1 MGFFNKQRTDGRTY
15 DGQGEERK
23 GFIDRISFNG
33 EAEDIV
39 WKFPYDNLSIGTQ
52 LIVNHSQEAIFLRG
66 GAVCDIFGEG
76 THTLSTNN
84 IPVLQ
89 KLINLPFGG
98 RTPFTAEVY
107 FVSKTVRRN
116 LKFGTINAVPVRDPL
131 YSIPIPVRAFGEYGI
146 RVVDASMLLGELVG
160 TLHTFDTE
168 SIIEQF
174 KSVVLQQLNASFGQF
189 VKQER
194 ISVVDLP
201 AYSPQMAQY
210 LQNCLKSEFARYGI
224 SLENFN
230 LASINYDE
238 GHPNVQKVLE
248 AQANA
253 AAEIFEAQGR
263 AQRRNIEQY
272 TFQEERQFDV
282 LETAAGNEGGS
293 GQMMGAGM
301 GLGMGVGIGGA
312 FGTQMGNIAGVM
324 TSQQPSSAATP
335 PPPPMPVT
343 YHVLVNNVQQG
354 PYDLPTL
361 QQMAQN
367 GTLTRDTYV
376 WKNGMPQWTKAG
388 DSTELQSL
396 FSAVP
401 PPPPIL

>member
-201 AYSPQMAQY
+201 TYSPQMAQY

-282 LETAAGNEGGS
+282 METAAGNEGGS

-324 TSQQPSSAATP
+324 KIGRA
-335 PPPPMPVT
+335 
-343 YHVLVNNVQQG
+343 HV
-354 PYDLPTL
+354 
-361 QQMAQN
+361 
-367 GTLTRDTYV
+367 
-376 WKNGMPQWTKAG
+376 
-388 DSTELQSL
+388 
-396 FSAVP
+396 
-401 PPPPIL
+401 

>member
-224 SLENFN
+224 SLVNLVISQNFK
-230 LASINYDE
+230 
-238 GHPNVQKVLE
+238 P
-248 AQANA
+248 
-253 AAEIFEAQGR
+253 
-263 AQRRNIEQY
+263 
-272 TFQEERQFDV
+272 
-282 LETAAGNEGGS
+282 
-293 GQMMGAGM
+293 
-301 GLGMGVGIGGA
+301 
-312 FGTQMGNIAGVM
+312 
-324 TSQQPSSAATP
+324 
-335 PPPPMPVT
+335 
-343 YHVLVNNVQQG
+343 
-354 PYDLPTL
+354 
-361 QQMAQN
+361 
-367 GTLTRDTYV
+367 
-376 WKNGMPQWTKAG
+376 
-388 DSTELQSL
+388 
-396 FSAVP
+396 
-401 PPPPIL
+401 

>member
-1 MGFFNKQRTDGRTY
+1 
-15 DGQGEERK
+15 
-23 GFIDRISFNG
+23 
-33 EAEDIV
+33 
-39 WKFPYDNLSIGTQ
+39 
-52 LIVNHSQEAIFLRG
+52 
-66 GAVCDIFGEG
+66 
-76 THTLSTNN
+76 
-84 IPVLQ
+84 
-89 KLINLPFGG
+89 
-98 RTPFTAEVY
+98 
-107 FVSKTVRRN
+107 
-116 LKFGTINAVPVRDPL
+116 
-131 YSIPIPVRAFGEYGI
+131 
-146 RVVDASMLLGELVG
+146 MLLGELFG

-282 LETAAGNEGGS
+282 METAAGNEGGS

-388 DSTELQSL
+388 ESTELQSL

>member
-1 MGFFNKQRTDGRTY
+1 M
-15 DGQGEERK
+15 
-23 GFIDRISFNG
+23 
-33 EAEDIV
+33 
-39 WKFPYDNLSIGTQ
+39 
-52 LIVNHSQEAIFLRG
+52 IVNHSQEAIFLRG

-210 LQNCLKSEFARYGI
+210 LQNCLKE
-224 SLENFN
+224 
-230 LASINYDE
+230 
-238 GHPNVQKVLE
+238 
-248 AQANA
+248 
-253 AAEIFEAQGR
+253 
-263 AQRRNIEQY
+263 
-272 TFQEERQFDV
+272 
-282 LETAAGNEGGS
+282 
-293 GQMMGAGM
+293 
-301 GLGMGVGIGGA
+301 
-312 FGTQMGNIAGVM
+312 
-324 TSQQPSSAATP
+324 
-335 PPPPMPVT
+335 
-343 YHVLVNNVQQG
+343 
-354 PYDLPTL
+354 
-361 QQMAQN
+361 
-367 GTLTRDTYV
+367 
-376 WKNGMPQWTKAG
+376 
-388 DSTELQSL
+388 
-396 FSAVP
+396 
-401 PPPPIL
+401 